1 MGLLQLA
8 LHLAQVVA
16 SVLHGLDV
24 LLSLLSALSS
34 GLLVLAELGDE
45 VLLVGDL
52 VTESPDLTVLGAL
65 VVLALLNGGLQVL
78 DLLPQ
83 ADSIGSDLGSGLL
96 DSVDG
101 VVLSLHTGV
110 GLVHLLLQIV
120 PGVLNAGGF
129 VDDLL
134 DSGASGLE
142 GQHQLLLVLAELS
155 ALEVGLDGQPD
166 LHPEPG
172 LGNHEGLDGALA
184 GVESQLLVLQLLEL
198 HPGGLAS
205 GSGLQP
211 GEDGSNPVLTDL
223 LHLTELSSAE
233 EDLGVS
239 QPELLL
245 VHLDDVHH
253 GSSGGLV
260 VLGLGHSS
268 GGEDVVA
275 SLEFGVQ
282 HLVGETLPTDG
293 DTGQHTVTL
302 VLVHDQVGLHTSGLL
317 VSVGHNAT
325 DEVRLGLVEGG
336 HQVVQLT
343 LEVGGDSLAAAL
355 LLPVLILGS
364 LKGLSGVVS
373 EALDGHGV
381 ASVLDHLDD
390 GVIERIL
397 VLLQPSSQVV
407 GDGGGVVNDSKM
419 CVRVGSG
426 VGLGEVGPL
435 AQQVGVELLAEGLVS
450 GLGEERLLLKH
461 GEETHGLLKHED
473 AGPQVHAEV
482 NIGPVKTLLDVLLLL
497 EGEHVGVEELLQLL
511 VDVVDTDLLEA
522 VVVEDLEASNIQ
534 DTDVLDL
541 LHGGVDKSLVT
552 LLNDNPEGSLVDG
565 TSDTGHR
572 VGGIGT
578 GGALADPLGTDLQL
592 GLAEVGDHPLAV
604 NCEEGGDLLGDGVV
618 LDLSLLLLTH
628 WHEVLGHVA
637 HVHHGSGVPV
647 HVVLLGLRE
656 AESHE
661 GLVSELH
668 VLLVV
673 NGGDSQL
680 ALGDVPVVQ
689 DVVGQQTLLLEVG
702 DSVGHDVVEGVV
714 ATLER
719 LLVSQ
724 TRLLQQIDDHVSSGQ
739 LAGGVEVD
747 TDEFTESGG
756 VVVPHS
762 LGVTPGLKD
771 RVGGNNLLLERGLS
785 LLPLSGGADG
795 GEV

>member
-83 ADSIGSDLGSGLL
+83 ADSIGCDLGSGLL

-134 DSGASGLE
+134 DSGAAGLE
-142 GQHQLLLVLAELS
+142 GQHQLVLLSGELGVDFSDGGALSAGLVNVSLGDGDLVLVLLLVLAELS

-211 GEDGSNPVLTDL
+211 GEDSTNPVLTDL

-253 GSSGGLV
+253 GAGGGLV

-282 HLVGETLPTDG
+282 HLVGETLPADG

-317 VSVGHNAT
+317 VSVGHHAT

-355 LLPVLILGS
+355 LLLAAVILGS
-364 LKGLSGVVS
+364 LQGLAGMIS
-373 EALDGHGV
+373 EALDHQSV
-381 ASVLDHLDD
+381 TAVLDHLDD
-390 GVIERIL
+390 GVVERIL
-397 VLLQPSSQVV
+397 ILLQPAGQVV
-407 GDGGGVVNDSKM
+407 GDGGGVVDDGEM
-419 CVRVGSG
+419 CVGVGSG
-426 VGLGEVGPL
+426 VGLSEVGPL

-450 GLGEERLLLKH
+450 GLGEERLLLKD

-522 VVVEDLEASNIQ
+522 VVIEDLEASNIQ
-534 DTDVLDL
+534 DTNVLDL
-541 LHGGVDKSLVT
+541 LHGRVDQSLVT
-552 LLNDNPEGSLVDG
+552 LLDDNPEGSLVGG
-565 TSDTGHR
+565 TSDTGR
-572 VGGIGT
+572 
-578 GGALADPLGTDLQL
+578 
-592 GLAEVGDHPLAV
+592 
-604 NCEEGGDLLGDGVV
+604 
-618 LDLSLLLLTH
+618 
-628 WHEVLGHVA
+628 
-637 HVHHGSGVPV
+637 
-647 HVVLLGLRE
+647 
-656 AESHE
+656 
-661 GLVSELH
+661 
-668 VLLVV
+668 
-673 NGGDSQL
+673 
-680 ALGDVPVVQ
+680 
-689 DVVGQQTLLLEVG
+689 
-702 DSVGHDVVEGVV
+702 
-714 ATLER
+714 
-719 LLVSQ
+719 
-724 TRLLQQIDDHVSSGQ
+724 
-739 LAGGVEVD
+739 
-747 TDEFTESGG
+747 
-756 VVVPHS
+756 
-762 LGVTPGLKD
+762 
-771 RVGGNNLLLERGLS
+771 
-785 LLPLSGGADG
+785 
-795 GEV
+795 